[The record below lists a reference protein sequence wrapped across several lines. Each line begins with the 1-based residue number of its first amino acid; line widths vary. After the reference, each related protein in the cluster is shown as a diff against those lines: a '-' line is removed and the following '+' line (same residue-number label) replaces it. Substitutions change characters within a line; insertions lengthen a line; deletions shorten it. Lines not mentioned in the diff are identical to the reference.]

1 MIDTIYH
8 VGHLAQDRGGD
19 TPIILKSPTE
29 REVDRKARLAM
40 LAAVRGEAELYQR
53 RCPKG
58 FEYHCRL
65 LKGH

>member
-8 VGHLAQDRGGD
+8 VGHLAQDRGSEKTVD
-19 TPIILKSPTE
+19 MVTSAE
-29 REVDRKARLAM
+29 RAVDRKARLVM

-53 RCPKG
+53 RCSKG

-65 LKGH
+65 LSK